1 MEQAITFNTHAYVK
15 KLRLVE
21 FTEEQ
26 VEVLAT
32 THVELIVERLA
43 TKRDIVELKT
53 GLKGDIRESELR
65 LEAKISE
72 QKVILIKWIIRI
84 AFVQVTLIIALVMLL

>member
-1 MEQAITFNTHAYVK
+1 MEQAIVFDTHAYVK
-15 KLRLVE
+15 KLRLVG
-21 FTEEQ
+21 FIEEQ

-65 LEAKISE
+65 IETKISE
-72 QKVILIKWIIRI
+72 QKVILIKWIIGI
-84 AFVQVTLIIALVMLL
+84 AFVHVTLIIALVMLL